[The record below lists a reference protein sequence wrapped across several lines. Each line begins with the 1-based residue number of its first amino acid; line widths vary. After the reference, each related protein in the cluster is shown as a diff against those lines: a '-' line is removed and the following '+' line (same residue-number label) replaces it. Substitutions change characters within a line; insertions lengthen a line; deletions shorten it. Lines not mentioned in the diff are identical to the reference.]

1 MTETAAASRPEGAL
15 IGDVKRPTISIVL
28 PLYDRRNAGW
38 ESLRSA
44 LGQRF
49 PRQRFEIVAVLGQDA
64 ATGAARES
72 DVEAMLIRCDAVVRC
87 GVDDTVPANEIQLF
101 LAGYARSRGELI
113 FFCEGHTVLHD
124 DCCALID
131 EHFARHPQCDIGW
144 APRLDHADSPLGRLV
159 AMHNRRHE
167 GRAADAGTF
176 TLGASSV
183 IRRPVLEALGGL
195 DPRYLRFSET
205 ALYHRALR
213 RHVVVGRIRG
223 PLATHYDDMP
233 ADHWRRL
240 AIDTGAAR
248 YAYYGDLL
256 ARGQGG
262 KSAVRHRAY
271 LYARRAWLA
280 GLLAPPLRLI
290 GNASLWLATQALRSS
305 AALAYRC
312 YLLALGCTDLAGY
325 CRAASLSRRW

>member
-1 MTETAAASRPEGAL
+1 MSETAPSRLEGTASVHAA
-15 IGDVKRPTISIVL
+15 RPTISIVL

-38 ESLRSA
+38 GSLRSA

-49 PRQRFEIVAVLGQDA
+49 PRRHFEVVAVLGQES
-64 ATGAARES
+64 ARSAEDP
-72 DVEAMLIRCDAVVRC
+72 DVEAMLAGCDAVVHS
-87 GVDDTVPANEIQLF
+87 GVDDTVPANEIRLF
-101 LAGYARSRGELI
+101 LAGYRRSRGDLI

-131 EHFARHPQCDIGW
+131 EHFALHPQCDIGW

-159 AMHNRRHE
+159 AMHNKRHE
-167 GRAADAGTF
+167 GRAASAGTF

-183 IRRPVLEALGGL
+183 IRRSVLEALGGL

-213 RHVVVGRIRG
+213 RHVVVGRIRA

-233 ADHWRRL
+233 AEHWRRL
-240 AIDTGAAR
+240 AIDAGAAR
-248 YAYYGDLL
+248 YAYYGDVL
-256 ARGQGG
+256 ARGPRGE
-262 KSAVRHRAY
+262 STIRHRAY
-271 LYARRAWLA
+271 LYARSAWLA
-280 GLLAPPLRLI
+280 ALLAPLLRLT
-290 GNASLWLATQALRSS
+290 GSAALWLAPQALRSS

-312 YLLALGCTDLAGY
+312 YLLALGCTDLGGY
-325 CRAASLSRRW
+325 CRAARASRS